1 MKYQIT
7 KQMSGQFIKGSD
19 LVGIK
24 EAKIVSETTPQPS
37 QFTNKDG
44 SPKNQDV
51 CKIRFKGK
59 DEVYN
64 ISLNKATING
74 LVDAFGD
81 DSVNWQNQVL
91 GVETEKVRVAGVAR
105 VATYL
110 IPKGYEKVDNAEGFA
125 EIRKMGLEKQLNQ
138 PEDVPVVEDN
148 IDVADIPF

>member
-19 LVGIK
+19 LAGIK

-59 DEVYN
+59 EEVFN

-110 IPKGYEKVDNAEGFA
+110 IPKGYEKVDNSEGFA
-125 EIRKMGLEKQLNQ
+125 EIRKVGLEKQLNQ